1 MQVIESNQSETLQ
14 EYPCEYLFKAFGS
27 SHPDDDFARLVHQ
40 AINDIIPISL
50 DAMKHR
56 PSTKGTYLCVTVTT
70 YLHNDDQR
78 QRIYTALQRIEG
90 LKYLL

>member
-1 MQVIESNQSETLQ
+1 MQVLESNQSETLQ

-27 SHPDDDFARLVHQ
+27 SHPDDNFAMLVHE
-40 AINDIIPISL
+40 AINEILPVSL

-56 PSTKGTYLCVTVTT
+56 QSSKGTYLCVTVIT
-70 YLHNDDQR
+70 YLHNEDQR
-78 QRIYTALQRIEG
+78 QQIYTALQRLKG

>member
-1 MQVIESNQSETLQ
+1 MQVIESNQTETLQ

-27 SHPDDDFARLVHQ
+27 SHPDDDFANLVHQ
-40 AINDIIPISL
+40 AINEVVSISL

-56 PSTKGTYLCVTVTT
+56 QSPKGTYLCVTVTT

>member
-1 MQVIESNQSETLQ
+1 MQVLESNQSETLQ

-27 SHPDDDFARLVHQ
+27 SHPDDNFAMLVHE
-40 AINDIIPISL
+40 AINNVLPISL

-56 PSTKGTYLCVTVTT
+56 PSSKGTYLCVTVVT
-70 YLHNDDQR
+70 YLHNEQQR
-78 QRIYTALQRIEG
+78 QQIYTALQRLEG